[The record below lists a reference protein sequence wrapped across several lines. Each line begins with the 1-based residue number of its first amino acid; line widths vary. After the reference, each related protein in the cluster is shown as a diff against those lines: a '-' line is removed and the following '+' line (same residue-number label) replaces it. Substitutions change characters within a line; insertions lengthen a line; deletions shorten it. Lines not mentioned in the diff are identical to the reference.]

1 MSPRIAP
8 NFPRSRAEELARTL
22 SRRIAGEVRFDDG
35 DRALYATD
43 ASNYRQPPIGVVI
56 PYSVDDVLATVATC
70 REFEA
75 PVLPRGGG
83 TSLAGQC
90 CNVAV
95 VIDFSKRLNRILEI
109 DAERRIAR
117 VEPGCVL
124 DHLRDAAERHH
135 LTFGPDPATHDH
147 NTLGGMIG
155 NNSCGVHS
163 VMAGRTSD
171 NVRALDIVTYDGER
185 MTLGATSPDE
195 LERIIAAGG
204 RRGEIYSRLRTLR
217 DRHADEIRK
226 RFPEIP
232 RRVSGYNLPQL
243 LPENGFHLARALVGS
258 EGTCALLL
266 GATLDLVPSPPCRAL
281 LVLGF
286 EDIYTAADAVPEILT
301 YGPVGLE
308 GIDDR
313 MVTFLR
319 RKSLE
324 SEDIK
329 LLPEGGGWLLVEFG
343 GDSPDDVRAK
353 AERARDGLAK
363 RAHAKLLLDAGQQ
376 HHLWALRES
385 GLPATALVPG
395 QRDTWEG
402 WEDSAVPPAQ
412 LGAYLRE
419 LRALFERYGYGCS
432 LYGHF
437 GDGCVHTRID
447 FDLRTWPGVAHF
459 RSFVGE
465 AADLVMRH
473 GGSFSGEHG
482 DGQSRAE
489 LLPKMFGPEIMDA
502 FAEFKGIWDPLG
514 RMNPGKVVDPYLI
527 TENLRIGP
535 DVEEPR
541 IETVFDYP
549 EDDRRF
555 FRTTLR
561 CVGVG
566 ACRHR
571 GKGVMCPSYMATRE
585 EKHSTRGRARM
596 LFEMV
601 RGDVIK
607 DGWRSEAVRDALDL
621 CLACKGCKGDC
632 PMNVDMATYKA
643 EFNAHHYEGRLRP
656 RAAYSMGQIQRWARV
671 AALAPGVA
679 NALMRTPGLQ
689 AAIKWCGGVA
699 QAREIPP
706 FAPQTFQRWA
716 RRRGYRDGRRGD
728 VVLFADTFNNHFLPR
743 TAQAAVRTLEDAGY
757 GVVTPKAALC
767 CGRPLFAWGMLDQAK
782 RQLGKIMQVLTPYL
796 ERDVAIVGLEPACV
810 ATFRDE
816 LPRLFPD
823 DPRAEHLQK
832 RSFMLAEFLVKEAGY
847 EPPRLPRRAVVHA
860 HCHQRAVIGTREQK
874 ELLEAMGMEVEMLD
888 AGCCG
893 MAGSFGFERD
903 HYDVAM
909 RIAEQRFLPAMRAA
923 GRDAVLIANGYSCRE
938 QAVQGA
944 GRMPLHIADVLALA
958 LDNGAKP

>member
-1 MSPRIAP
+1 MSPRP
-8 NFPRSRAEELARTL
+8 QPQFPRDRALEL
-22 SRRIAGEVRFDDG
+22 SRKLRARIAGEVRFGDG

-43 ASNYRQPPIGVVI
+43 ASNYRQVPIGVVV
-56 PYSVDDVLATVATC
+56 PRSLDDVIAAVATC
-70 REFEA
+70 REFDA
-75 PVLPRGGG
+75 PILARGGG

-95 VIDFSKRLNRILEI
+95 VLDFSKRLNRVIEL
-109 DAERRIAR
+109 DPAARLAR

-124 DHLRDAAERHH
+124 DDLRDAAERHR

-171 NVRALDIVTYDGER
+171 NVRALDILTYDGER
-185 MTLGATSPDE
+185 MTVGATAPDE
-195 LERIIAAGG
+195 LDRIVAAGG
-204 RRGEIYSRLRTLR
+204 RKGEIYGRLRKLR
-217 DRHADEIRK
+217 DRYADEIRK

-243 LPENGFHLARALVGS
+243 LPENGFQVARALVGS
-258 EGTCALLL
+258 EGTCAMLL
-266 GATLDLVPSPPCRAL
+266 GATLELAPSPPCRAL

-286 EDIYTAADAVPEILT
+286 DDIYAAGDAVPEVLT

-308 GIDDR
+308 GVDDWMIR
-313 MVTFLR
+313 FLR

-324 SEDIK
+324 AEDIE

-353 AERARDGLAK
+353 AERARDGLTK
-363 RAHAKLLLDAGQQ
+363 RANAKLLLDPRQQ
-376 HHLWALRES
+376 RRLWELRES

-395 QRDTWEG
+395 ERDTWEG
-402 WEDSAVPPAQ
+402 WEDSAVPPER

-419 LRALFERYGYGCS
+419 LRALFDRYGYGCS

-447 FDLRTWPGVAHF
+447 FDLRTRPGVAHF
-459 RSFVGE
+459 RAFLDE

-482 DGQSRAE
+482 DGQSRAD
-489 LLPKMFGPEIMDA
+489 LLPKMFGPEIMEA
-502 FAEFKGIWDPLG
+502 FAQFKGIWDPLG
-514 RMNPGKVVDPYLI
+514 RMNPGKVVDPYHI
-527 TENLRIGP
+527 VDNLRIGP

-541 IETVFDYP
+541 VETAFDYP

-566 ACRHR
+566 ACRRHDH
-571 GKGVMCPSYMATRE
+571 GVMCPSYMATRE
-585 EKHSTRGRARM
+585 EKHSTRGRAR
-596 LFEMV
+596 LLHEMV
-601 RGDVIK
+601 RGETVR

-643 EFNAHHYEGRLRP
+643 EFNAHHYAGRLRP
-656 RAAYSMGQIQRWARV
+656 RAAYTMGQIQRWARI
-671 AALAPGVA
+671 AAFAPGAA
-679 NALMRTPGLQ
+679 NAAMQAPGLG
-689 AAIKWCGGVA
+689 AAIKWLGGVA
-699 QAREIPP
+699 QARRLPS
-706 FAPQTFQRWA
+706 FAPETFQRWA

-728 VVLFADTFNNHFLPR
+728 VVLFADTFNNHFHPE
-743 TAQAAVRTLEDAGY
+743 TAKAALRTLEHAGY
-757 GVVTPKAALC
+757 GVVVPQAPLC
-767 CGRPLFAWGMLDQAK
+767 CGRPLYAWGLLDQA
-782 RQLGKIMQVLTPYL
+782 RGQLERILRALDPYL
-796 ERDVAIVGLEPACV
+796 ERDVAVVGLEPACLV
-810 ATFRDE
+810 AFRDE
-816 LPRLFPD
+816 LVRLFPD
-823 DPRAEHLQK
+823 DPRAK
-832 RSFMLAEFLVKEAGY
+832 RLAERALTLPEFLVKEADY
-847 EPPRLPRRAVVHA
+847 APPPLRRRAVVQP
-860 HCHQRAVIGTREQK
+860 HCHQHAVVGMAEEK
-874 ELLEAMGMEVEMLD
+874 ELLRRMEIETEVLD

-893 MAGSFGFERD
+893 MAGSFGFERE
-903 HYDVAM
+903 HYDVSM
-909 RIAEQRFLPAMRAA
+909 QIAERRFLPAMRAA
-923 GRDAVLIANGYSCRE
+923 APDSLLVANGYSCRE
-938 QAVQGA
+938 QSAQAA
-944 GRMPLHIADVLALA
+944 GRLPLHVADVLALA
-958 LDNGAKP
+958 LDHGDAR